1 MEEDGSG
8 ADAQAGA
15 AIDGMAEGLQSV
27 DANPRLIFDK
37 LDAWLDGFFRLL
49 PNLAVAAVVFALFLV
64 IGWVVA
70 WSLRRGG
77 RRAHRDDLGA
87 VLGAVAKWVVWTVG
101 LLLAATI
108 VIPSLKPGNLIA
120 GLGIGS
126 VAIGFAFKD
135 ILQNLLAGILILIKR
150 PFYTGDQIVVNGHEG
165 TVEHIETRA
174 TLIRTYD
181 GRRVVIPNSDV
192 YTNAVTVNTAF
203 DLRRSEYDFGIHY
216 DADTKTA
223 MRVAL
228 EAVRQVEGVASDPA
242 PDALSLNL
250 GDFSKVVRVRWWT
263 ESSRKE
269 VIHLTSD
276 VMLAVE
282 DAFAANDIAIPFP
295 TQTLHLDGTLD
306 ARNP

>member
-1 MEEDGSG
+1 
-8 ADAQAGA
+8 
-15 AIDGMAEGLQSV
+15 MASV
-27 DANPRLIFDK
+27 DADPSLIFDK
-37 LDAWLDGFFRLL
+37 IDAWVDGFFRLL
-49 PNLAVAAVVFALFLV
+49 PNLAVAAVVLLIFLA
-64 IGWVVA
+64 IGAAVA
-70 WSLRRGG
+70 WSIRRGG
-77 RRAHRDDLGA
+77 TRAHRGDLGQ
-87 VLGAVAKWVVWTVG
+87 VLGSVAKWVVWAIG
-101 LLLAATI
+101 FLLAATI
-108 VIPSLKPGNLIA
+108 VIPSLQPGNLIA

-135 ILQNLLAGILILIKR
+135 ILQNLLAGILILIR
-150 PFYTGDQIVVNGHEG
+150 QPFQVGDQIVVNGHEG

-174 TLIRTYD
+174 TLLKTYD

-192 YTNAVTVNTAF
+192 YTNAVIVNTAF

-228 EAVRQVEGVASDPA
+228 EAVRGVEGVATDPA

-250 GDFSKVVRVRWWT
+250 GDFSKVVRLRWWT
-263 ESSRKE
+263 DSTRKE

-282 DAFAANDIAIPFP
+282 DAFAANGIDIPFP
-295 TQTLHLDGTLD
+295 TQTLHVDGRLGGD
-306 ARNP
+306 RDG